1 MAFKR
6 SNLAPNQ
13 KSESSIKI
21 EETKLV
27 FFAAHDRK
35 LPFARGDSI
44 DSEESPF
51 IKSGHSEEIEL
62 CEIPK
67 RGMRVETSC
76 STTISMFRYN
86 TKSMTLS
93 KSHR

>member
-27 FFAAHDRK
+27 FFPPMTENCLSHELTLLIVMK
-35 LPFARGDSI
+35 
-44 DSEESPF
+44 ESPLS
-51 IKSGHSEEIEL
+51 KSSRSEEIGL
-62 CEIPK
+62 CDRSK
-67 RGMRVETSC
+67 RGRELRLAVALPHRCTD
-76 STTISMFRYN
+76 STLN
-86 TKSMTLS
+86 L
-93 KSHR
+93 

>member
-44 DSEESPF
+44 DSDESP
-51 IKSGHSEEIEL
+51 
-62 CEIPK
+62 
-67 RGMRVETSC
+67 
-76 STTISMFRYN
+76 
-86 TKSMTLS
+86 LS
-93 KSHR
+93 KSGRSEELGLCDRHKRR

>member
-6 SNLAPNQ
+6 RNLAPNQ

-35 LPFARGDSI
+35 LPFARADSI
-44 DSEESPF
+44 DSDESPLS
-51 IKSGHSEEIEL
+51 KSGRSEEIGL
-62 CEIPK
+62 CDRHK
-67 RGMRVETSC
+67 RG
-76 STTISMFRYN
+76 
-86 TKSMTLS
+86 
-93 KSHR
+93 